1 MVRGDGKLGQ
11 VNKMNIILLGAAG
24 FIGKNLAIKLSKNCE
39 NRITLIDR
47 TKDFFAD
54 IKSILSSNVVFGE
67 DSFNEDSDFDSMLM
81 GQDIVYHLVSTT
93 IPATS
98 NQHIS
103 QEIAANVGIT
113 VNMLEACV
121 RCNMI
126 SRNSD

>member
-54 IKSILSSNVVFGE
+54 NSLYTTESSLLTRDFAKDLYTVQKVV
-67 DSFNEDSDFDSMLM
+67 DCINKN
-81 GQDIVYHLVSTT
+81 T
-93 IPATS
+93 
-98 NQHIS
+98 
-103 QEIAANVGIT
+103 QEE
-113 VNMLEACV
+113 LL
-121 RCNMI
+121 
-126 SRNSD
+126 